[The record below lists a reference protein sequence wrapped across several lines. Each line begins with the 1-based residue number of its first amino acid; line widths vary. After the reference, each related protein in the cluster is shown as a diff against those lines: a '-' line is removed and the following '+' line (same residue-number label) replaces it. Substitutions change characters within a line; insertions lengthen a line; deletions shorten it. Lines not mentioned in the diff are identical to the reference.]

1 MQIVEVEAKVI
12 GRKQPPVALW
22 QVSIS
27 GESLTLRDLILD
39 IVDTEVSAFRDRQ
52 EQQRL
57 PQILTKDAISWGI
70 EKGKITSGDREFAPQ
85 TVDLQSAFESAIQ
98 AFSDGLYYV
107 FIDDRQY
114 EFLDEKVILRPQ
126 SKVLFLRLVAM
137 VGG

>member
-1 MQIVEVEAKVI
+1 
-12 GRKQPPVALW
+12 VAG
-22 QVSIS
+22 INFG
-27 GESLTLRDLILD
+27 GEFD
-39 IVDTEVSAFRDRQ
+39 ITGFDFGYCGYGSVQ

-57 PQILTKDAISWGI
+57 PQILTKDEIAWGI

-114 EFLDEKVILRPQ
+114 ESLDEKVILQPQ

>member
-1 MQIVEVEAKVI
+1 MQMVEVEAKVI
-12 GRKQPPVALW
+12 GRKRSPVALW

-27 GESLTLRDLILD
+27 QEGLTLRDLILD
-39 IVDTEVSAFRDRQ
+39 IVEAEVTAFRDRQ

-57 PQILTKDAISWGI
+57 PQILTKDAIAWGM

-85 TVDLQSAFESAIQ
+85 PVDLQAAFEAAIQ

-114 EFLDEKVILRPQ
+114 ESLDEQVTLQPQ

>member
-1 MQIVEVEAKVI
+1 MVEVEAKVI
-12 GRKQPPVALW
+12 GRKRSPVALW

-27 GESLTLRDLILD
+27 QEGLTLRDLILD
-39 IVDTEVSAFRDRQ
+39 IVEAEVTAFRDRQ

-57 PQILTKDAISWGI
+57 PQILTKDAIAWGM

-85 TVDLQSAFESAIQ
+85 PVDLQAAFEAAIQ

-114 EFLDEKVILRPQ
+114 ESLDEQVTLQPQ

>member
-12 GRKQPPVALW
+12 GRKQPPVAPW

-57 PQILTKDAISWGI
+57 PQILTKDEIAWGI

-114 EFLDEKVILRPQ
+114 ESLDEKVILQPQ

>member
-1 MQIVEVEAKVI
+1 MQIIEVEAKVI
-12 GRKQPPVALW
+12 GRKRSPVAPW

-27 GESLTLRDLILD
+27 QEGLTLRDLILD
-39 IVDTEVSAFRDRQ
+39 IVEAEVAAFRDRQ

-57 PQILTKDAISWGI
+57 PQILTKDAIAWGM

-85 TVDLQSAFESAIQ
+85 SVDLQAAFEAAIQ

-114 EFLDEKVILRPQ
+114 ESLDEKVILQPQ

>member
-12 GRKQPPVALW
+12 GRKQSPVAPW
-22 QVSIS
+22 QVPIS
-27 GESLTLRDLILD
+27 PEDLTLRDLIFD
-39 IVDTEVSAFRDRQ
+39 IVDAEVTAFQDRQ

-57 PQILTKDAISWGI
+57 PQILTKDAIAWGI
-70 EKGKITSGDREFAPQ
+70 EKGKIISGDREFDPQ
-85 TVDLQSAFESAIQ
+85 PVDRQAAFETAVQ

-114 EFLDEKVILRPQ
+114 ESLDEEVILRAH